1 MQLDKTSVINFFV
14 SQILLILFRNNP
26 NTMKWYKKYL
36 AFYEKPFAEAPP
48 EIVAEVREKIVALQ
62 APEPLVTVSVI
73 GYNEERHLLPCL
85 WSLSEQ
91 QCKYPME
98 IIGVDNN
105 SKDRTAEVFE
115 AVGVPCFRE
124 TTPGCGHARL
134 CGLNHARG
142 KYHVNIDADTM
153 YPPRY
158 VETMVDALIKR
169 KLVGV
174 SSLWGYFPDRE
185 HSAFGLWFYETMR
198 DLYLFL
204 QSFSRPQKCVRG
216 LVFAYDTQ
224 LARKVG
230 IRTDIIRGEDGS
242 LAWSLRPYGKIGFV
256 RKRRARA
263 ITGYGTISQD
273 GSLMSSFL
281 IRAKK
286 GTREAWKIVVP
297 TRKEDIRDQESNLLK
312 KK

>member
-1 MQLDKTSVINFFV
+1 
-14 SQILLILFRNNP
+14 
-26 NTMKWYKKYL
+26 MKWYEKYL
-36 AFYEKPFAEAPP
+36 TVYEKPFAEVAP
-48 EIVAEVREKIVALQ
+48 EIVAGMRSRIERLQ
-62 APEPLVTVSVI
+62 SPEPVATVSVI
-73 GYNEERHLLPCL
+73 GYNEERHLAACL

-91 QCKYPME
+91 QCKYPIE

-115 AVGVPCFRE
+115 AVGVPCYRE
-124 TTPGCGHARL
+124 LQPGCGHARL

-142 KYHVNIDADTM
+142 RYHVNIDADTM

-158 VETMVDALIKR
+158 VETMVDALIRR

-174 SSLWGYFPDRE
+174 SSLWGYYPDRE
-185 HSAFGLWFYETMR
+185 HSALGLWIYETMR
-198 DLYLFL
+198 DLHLFL

-216 LVFAYDTQ
+216 LVFAYDTA

-242 LAWSLRPYGKIGFV
+242 LAWALRPYGKIGFV

-263 ITGYGTISQD
+263 ITGYGTIAQD
-273 GSLMSSFL
+273 GGLLASFL

-286 GTREAWKIVVP
+286 AIRETWKIVIP
-297 TRKEDIRDQESNLLK
+297 TRRSEVRDQQSNLLNK
-312 KK
+312 KRRNE